1 MKWTPRSEEMNIA
14 VKLMK
19 MPNEWHARK
28 KVMEVLRALKIMKTV
43 FGAPER
49 TKGAENEDGVWGTG
63 EEHQQERMMSS

>member
-1 MKWTPRSEEMNIA
+1 MKWTPRREEMNIA

-43 FGAPER
+43 FGHRKEQKARKVKTVFGAPEKNISKR
-49 TKGAENEDGVWGTG
+49 E
-63 EEHQQERMMSS
+63 